1 MKDINKL
8 YDKSLENIFNKPF
21 PVLPAL
27 LKYRDHYQFRVYIDK
42 DFRYNLEKYLIH
54 MKNNFKNQLYRQ
66 KSFLFNSQHAITD
79 IFDEEK
85 RYKNSLTEIVKNIL
99 KQGENGK
106 YLNLFFV
113 SLAKLINNLSRDI
126 FQNDKY
132 IYLYSEVIGDFHDI
146 ILRNQLNI
154 FKKNNPIL
162 SKRIFKYYN
171 NEFINFIINDQL
183 PFFYHSSHVNLKEI
197 LFPLKEKKTNN
208 IFKISRETYEE
219 ITDILRDSAAY
230 LKTDSKYKQLLNNKN
245 YKEIV
250 NNLNNLYNIK
260 NLDFLFRNEYVISNL
275 LSSRV
280 IKKEMKKL
288 NVSLQEINYLYQKLI
303 KAKNRYDYL
312 HFINKYLYI
321 YPVDEKF
328 ATINTGFNNGVNFW
342 YDDTHQIHKK
352 FKESTIFFLDIRD
365 FTKITRRMSPDKI
378 TQQLHELFDPIP
390 EIVTKHN
397 GYIDKIL
404 GDGLMAIFGGKID
417 DEEHYL
423 NAIRASIDIYSYFH
437 RKKKDLDFS
446 DVGIGINSGKITIT
460 QFGQATA
467 LGETV
472 NKAARL
478 CSSKELLIED
488 INLTVYRGSTQE
500 IVDKMNDDEKKEIF
514 KSKYNFNVHISQDG
528 NLYNKGIVISS
539 KTFKRLKNSLEVKSI
554 VYKGQ
559 NYYLFYDPVLSKNI
573 LIRRVGKV
581 KLKGLKDDIVYEIV
595 KDIDL
600 LMKLKDFKS
609 DDTLDKLKKW
619 FDVK

>member
-27 LKYRDHYQFRVYIDK
+27 LKYRDHYQFRVYI
-42 DFRYNLEKYLIH
+42 EK
-54 MKNNFKNQLYRQ
+54 NFKNQLYRQ

-113 SLAKLINNLSRDI
+113 SLAKLINNLLRDI

-245 YKEIV
+245 
-250 NNLNNLYNIK
+250 
-260 NLDFLFRNEYVISNL
+260 
-275 LSSRV
+275 
-280 IKKEMKKL
+280 
-288 NVSLQEINYLYQKLI
+288 
-303 KAKNRYDYL
+303 
-312 HFINKYLYI
+312 
-321 YPVDEKF
+321 
-328 ATINTGFNNGVNFW
+328 
-342 YDDTHQIHKK
+342 
-352 FKESTIFFLDIRD
+352 
-365 FTKITRRMSPDKI
+365 
-378 TQQLHELFDPIP
+378 
-390 EIVTKHN
+390 
-397 GYIDKIL
+397 
-404 GDGLMAIFGGKID
+404 
-417 DEEHYL
+417 
-423 NAIRASIDIYSYFH
+423 
-437 RKKKDLDFS
+437 
-446 DVGIGINSGKITIT
+446 
-460 QFGQATA
+460 
-467 LGETV
+467 
-472 NKAARL
+472 
-478 CSSKELLIED
+478 
-488 INLTVYRGSTQE
+488 
-500 IVDKMNDDEKKEIF
+500 
-514 KSKYNFNVHISQDG
+514 
-528 NLYNKGIVISS
+528 
-539 KTFKRLKNSLEVKSI
+539 
-554 VYKGQ
+554 
-559 NYYLFYDPVLSKNI
+559 
-573 LIRRVGKV
+573 
-581 KLKGLKDDIVYEIV
+581 
-595 KDIDL
+595 
-600 LMKLKDFKS
+600 
-609 DDTLDKLKKW
+609 
-619 FDVK
+619 